1 MTTISGRSW
10 LGCAGSGGKEAD
22 MDVFQAIEKRQ
33 SIRGFLSHPVS
44 RGILSQVLA
53 AGQKAPSA
61 MNSQPW
67 EFMAVS
73 GRALDD
79 IKRDNAACFRSGEK
93 PAPELE
99 PGIWPRESRYRRNQV
114 ALAKQ
119 LFEAMGIAHEDREA
133 RNSWAER
140 GFRLFDAPAAIF
152 LCVDSSLSECGPLMD
167 LGAAMQ
173 TICLASVSLGLGTCI
188 ATQGVSYPGVIRKHT
203 GLPQDK
209 RLLLAIA
216 VGYPDWSFPANRV
229 VTERED
235 LEAVT
240 SWVDV
245 PEQE

>member
-1 MTTISGRSW
+1 
-10 LGCAGSGGKEAD
+10 
-22 MDVFQAIEKRQ
+22 MDLLYVIQKRR
-33 SIRGFLSHPVS
+33 SIREFLSEPVS
-44 RGILSQVLA
+44 KQILAEILA

-67 EFMAVS
+67 EFVVVS
-73 GRALDD
+73 GRTLEE

-93 PAPELE
+93 PAPEFE
-99 PGIWPRESRYRRNQV
+99 AGTWPKQSRYRRNQV

-119 LFEAMGIAHEDREA
+119 LFEAMGITYEDKEA

-173 TICLASVSLGLGTCI
+173 TICLASFSLGLGTCI
-188 ATQGVSYPGVIRKHT
+188 ATQGVSYPRVVRQHT
-203 GLPQDK
+203 GLPRDK

-216 VGYPDWSFPANRV
+216 VGYPDWNFPANQV

-240 SWVDV
+240 TWVDV

>member
-1 MTTISGRSW
+1 
-10 LGCAGSGGKEAD
+10 
-22 MDVFQAIEKRQ
+22 MDLLYVIQKRR
-33 SIRGFLSHPVS
+33 SIREFLSEPVS
-44 RGILSQVLA
+44 KQILAEILA

-67 EFMAVS
+67 EFVVVS
-73 GRALDD
+73 GRTLEE

-93 PAPELE
+93 PAPEFE
-99 PGIWPRESRYRRNQV
+99 AGTWPKESRYRRNQV

-119 LFEAMGIAHEDREA
+119 LFEAMGITYEDKEA

-173 TICLASVSLGLGTCI
+173 TICLASFSLGLGTCI
-188 ATQGVSYPGVIRKHT
+188 ATQGVSYPRVVRQHT
-203 GLPQDK
+203 GLPRDK

-216 VGYPDWSFPANRV
+216 VGYPDWNFPANQV

-240 SWVDV
+240 TWVDV

>member
-1 MTTISGRSW
+1 
-10 LGCAGSGGKEAD
+10 
-22 MDVFQAIEKRQ
+22 MDLLYAIQKRR
-33 SIRGFLSHPVS
+33 SIREFLSEPVS
-44 RGILSQVLA
+44 KQILAEILA

-67 EFMAVS
+67 EFVVVS
-73 GRALDD
+73 GRTLEE

-93 PAPELE
+93 PAPEFE
-99 PGIWPRESRYRRNQV
+99 AGTWPKESRYRRNQV

-119 LFEAMGIAHEDREA
+119 LFEAMGITYEDKEA

-173 TICLASVSLGLGTCI
+173 TICLASFSLGLGTCI
-188 ATQGVSYPGVIRKHT
+188 ATQGVSYPRVVRQHT
-203 GLPQDK
+203 GLPRDK

-216 VGYPDWSFPANRV
+216 VGYPDWNFPANQV

-240 SWVDV
+240 TWVDV

>member
-1 MTTISGRSW
+1 ME
-10 LGCAGSGGKEAD
+10 L
-22 MDVFQAIEKRQ
+22 FQAIEKRQ

-67 EFMAVS
+67 EFVVVS

-79 IKRDNAACFRSGEK
+79 IKRDNAACFRSGEN

-99 PGIWPRESRYRRNQV
+99 PGTWPRESRYRRNQV

-119 LFEAMGIAHEDREA
+119 LFEAMGITYEDKEA

-152 LCVDSSLSECGPLMD
+152 LCADSSLSECGPLMD

-173 TICLASVSLGLGTCI
+173 TICLASLSLGLGTCI
-188 ATQGVSYPGVIRKHT
+188 ATQGVSYPRVVRQHT
-203 GLPQDK
+203 DLPQDK
-209 RLLLAIA
+209 RLLLSIA
-216 VGYPDWSFPANRV
+216 VGYPDWNFSANHV

-235 LEAVT
+235 LEAIT
-240 SWVDV
+240 TWVDV
-245 PEQE
+245 PEQD